1 SHFRKTTP
9 LISTWRHLNGV
20 QLRDT
25 KDTLMVNYVYF
36 EMKRRETGEAVYR
49 NGWITDNLVTE

>member
-1 SHFRKTTP
+1 
-9 LISTWRHLNGV
+9 
-20 QLRDT
+20 
-25 KDTLMVNYVYF
+25 MVNYVYF